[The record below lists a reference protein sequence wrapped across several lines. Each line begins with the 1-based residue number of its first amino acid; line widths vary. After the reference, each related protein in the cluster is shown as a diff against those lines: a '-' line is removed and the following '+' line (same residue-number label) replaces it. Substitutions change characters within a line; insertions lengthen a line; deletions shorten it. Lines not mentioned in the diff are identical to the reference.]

1 MRLGK
6 APEMPVYITTD
17 KLVVVSRRF
26 TTEVDAGEVTPYTLA
41 PYLAMYVFGLA
52 ASIDYPF

>member
-1 MRLGK
+1 
-6 APEMPVYITTD
+6 MPVYITTD

-41 PYLAMYVFGLA
+41 PYLAMSVFGLG